1 MPPPLKLLITL
12 LSPVVVPLRAEAVMM
27 AIQAAAALVA
37 SKLLPARLLPF
48 KPMLLPLV
56 RAAPARLMDQIL
68 SLLQQHQQAAVE
80 ALKVPMRQQSADPV
94 AVALKILVS
103 PLELLAH
110 RGRGI
115 AAEMPGLE
123 RTKALAAAAAR
134 GLWGLRVQATMV
146 ALVATALQIPSP
158 APLSLMLAAA
168 AARELIPPGLVAQV
182 VRVVVVQVACLI
194 SRA

>member
-12 LSPVVVPLRAEAVMM
+12 LSPVVVPLLAETVMM

-80 ALKVPMRQQSADPV
+80 ALKEFAEGRHMGDLDIRQMVD
-94 AVALKILVS
+94 
-103 PLELLAH
+103 E
-110 RGRGI
+110 GR
-115 AAEMPGLE
+115 
-123 RTKALAAAAAR
+123 RY
-134 GLWGLRVQATMV
+134 
-146 ALVATALQIPSP
+146 
-158 APLSLMLAAA
+158 
-168 AARELIPPGLVAQV
+168 
-182 VRVVVVQVACLI
+182 
-194 SRA
+194 